1 MHPTIEPSLKL
12 IASDN
17 STVQGDPTTWQSEL
31 RHSCRSLGE
40 LLDTLQI
47 SQTEQT
53 LVFARDQAAKDFPLQ
68 VTPSFINR
76 IKKGDVNDPLLKQI
90 LPDAKELKQ
99 VDGFSIDPLQETS
112 SNPLPGLLHKYQ
124 SRALLT
130 IASSCAVNCRYC
142 FRRHF
147 PYKQNNPSK
156 AQWMPAIEYLSDN
169 SSINEVIYSG
179 GDPLMVNDLFLAW
192 LNEKLNTIP
201 SLQRLRIHSRL
212 PVVLP
217 NRITPA
223 FIDSLNRWS
232 RQTVMVIHCNHP
244 REIDSSVEKAVQL
257 LKAANITVLN
267 QSVLLKGINDNSDVL
282 AELSE
287 TLFNIGVMPYYLHQL
302 DAVQGAAHFEVDETR
317 AKQLQEEL
325 LGKLAGFLV
334 PKFVREIAGEPNKT
348 PL

>member
-1 MHPTIEPSLKL
+1 MHPTIEPTIKL
-12 IASDN
+12 ISSDD
-17 STVQGDPTTWQSEL
+17 STVQDYPTSWQSEL
-31 RHSCRSLGE
+31 RHSHRSLGD
-40 LLDTLQI
+40 LLDTLEITQP
-47 SQTEQT
+47 EQA
-53 LVFARDQAAKDFPLQ
+53 LVFATEQAAKDFPLQ
-68 VTPSFINR
+68 VTTSFINR
-76 IKKGDVNDPLLKQI
+76 MQKGDVNDPLLKQI
-90 LPDAKELKQ
+90 LPDAKELHQ
-99 VDGFSIDPLQETS
+99 IDGFTIDPLQETS
-112 SNPLPGLLHKYQ
+112 NNPLPGLLHKYQ

-130 IASSCAVNCRYC
+130 IANSCAVNCRYC

-156 AQWMPAIEYLSDN
+156 AQWMPVIDYLREN

-192 LNEKLNTIP
+192 LNETLNTVP

-223 FIDSLNRWS
+223 FIDSMSRWS

-244 REIDSSVEKAVQL
+244 REIDDSVEKAVQL
-257 LKAANITVLN
+257 LRNANITVLN
-267 QSVLLKGINDNSDVL
+267 QSVLLKGINDNSNVL

-302 DAVQGAAHFEVDETR
+302 DPVQGAAHFEVDEAH

-334 PKFVREIAGEPNKT
+334 PKLVREIAGEPNKT